1 MEAWIKSLIETY
13 GLYAIFLGVMI
24 EGDFT
29 LLLGGVIARSGGFTF
44 EQIVITGTLA
54 GFVGDTIAYGI
65 GRIFRQKATSL
76 NLYVKARPRLE
87 KIRQRFG
94 MLSVFAVKYIWG
106 LRTTSAIFRGVCNFG
121 FPRFAGLTF
130 LSCGLWVLFL
140 TGLGFFFTAGIEE
153 LMGRVQRA
161 ELWLLAGALLVIVV
175 LVIRRLH
182 LAERAIGERVEEK

>member
-106 LRTTSAIFRGVCNFG
+106 LRTTSAIFWGVCNFG

-140 TGLGFFFTAGIEE
+140 AGLGFFFTAGIEE